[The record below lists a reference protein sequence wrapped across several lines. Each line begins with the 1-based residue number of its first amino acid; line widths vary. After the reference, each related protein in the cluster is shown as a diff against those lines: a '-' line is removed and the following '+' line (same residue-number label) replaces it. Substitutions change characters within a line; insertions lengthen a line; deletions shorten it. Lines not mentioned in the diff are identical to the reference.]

1 MPSVEARWSGRCR
14 DRQKQDEL
22 SRYLKVLAEIN
33 HGYWADYPAPIAGIN
48 RAMHRAAG
56 IEPLAGPTWREFDI
70 PVEGRI
76 VVSGDVVRRGFGDA
90 KEGNTDL
97 AERLREAGLEVF
109 TPQTSAVPHATLAR
123 CRLRGID
130 IVLFD
135 PRRLYPGNDRLSF
148 VFLTETGCPLL
159 EGTLV
164 EVLERGVFA
173 NTSDVEADGIDCY
186 LGAPTLHLRYMHEA
200 FLDCLM
206 AWIKWNFVDDL
217 HYWRNGDWPDAA
229 AYNDWFANLAE
240 AQEPTGGRDAVFSRL
255 CDEFIVECDT
265 WIDRAE
271 RNFSA
276 AKPEE

>member
-56 IEPLAGPTWREFDI
+56 IEPLADPTWREFDI
-70 PVEGRI
+70 PIEGRI
-76 VVSGDVVRRGFGDA
+76 VVSGDVVRRGSGDA
-90 KEGNTDL
+90 KECNADL
-97 AERLREAGLEVF
+97 GARLREARLPVF
-109 TPQTSAVPHATLAR
+109 MTETSAVCHTSLPR
-123 CRLRGID
+123 CRLKGID
-130 IVLFD
+130 LVLFD
-135 PRRLYPGNDRLSF
+135 PRRLFPGNDRLSF
-148 VFLTETGCPLL
+148 VFLSETGCPLL
-159 EGTLV
+159 ENVTV
-164 EVLERGVFA
+164 EVHERGVFA
-173 NTSDVEADGIDCY
+173 NTSNVEADEVDCY

-206 AWIKWNFVDDL
+206 AWIKWHFVEDL
-217 HYWRNGDWPDAA
+217 HYWRNEDWPDAA
-229 AYNDWFANLAE
+229 LYNDWFADA
-240 AQEPTGGRDAVFSRL
+240 ADKHRPIGARDAIFSKL

-271 RNFSA
+271 RNFSQ
-276 AKPEE
+276 AKSED